1 MAGDRG
7 MSAPEG
13 GTGRVDLSTHIGSVT
28 LANPVLCA
36 SGTFG
41 YGLEEREAARGLGG
55 IVTKTVTLEPRA
67 GNPPPRIVETPA
79 GMLNSIGLQNVGVV
93 RFAAEKLPALR
104 ELSVPIIVSIGGR
117 TAEEFQAVV
126 DRLEDAP
133 GVSAYEVNISCP
145 NVKEGGIEFCQDA
158 SAAAEVISRVRGR
171 TRRPLW
177 AKLSPNVTS
186 IGMLGRVCQEAGADA
201 LTAINTFVGMAVDL
215 EGRRPL
221 LNRATGGLSGPAI
234 RPLALA
240 RVRELVQAVS
250 VPVVGVGGIVTG
262 RDALEFLL
270 VGARAVQVGTAH
282 FLRPDQGRIV
292 VDEIAR
298 FLAERAIL
306 SVESWIGT
314 LEEG

>member
-1 MAGDRG
+1 
-7 MSAPEG
+7 MSPEA
-13 GTGRVDLSTHIGSVT
+13 GRVDLSVRLGSLT

-41 YGLEEREAARGLGG
+41 YGIEEAEAARRLGA
-55 IVTKTVTLEPRA
+55 IVTKTVTRESRA

-93 RFAAEKLPALR
+93 RFVAEKLPALR
-104 ELSVPIIVSIGGR
+104 DIGVPIVVSIGGR
-117 TAEEFQAVV
+117 SAEDFEAVV
-126 DRLEDAP
+126 ERLEDAP
-133 GVSAYEVNISCP
+133 GVAAYEVNISCP
-145 NVKEGGIEFCQDA
+145 NVKEGGIEFCQVP
-158 SAAAEVISRVRGR
+158 SAAAELISRVRKK
-171 TRRPLW
+171 TMRPVW

-186 IGMLGRVCQEAGADA
+186 IGHLGRACEEAGADA

-215 EGRRPL
+215 ERRRPRL
-221 LNRATGGLSGPAI
+221 PGVTGGLSGPAI

-240 RVRELVQAVS
+240 RVRELKRNVS
-250 VPVVGVGGIVTG
+250 IPIVGVGGIVSG

-292 VDEIAR
+292 IEEIDR
-298 FLAERAIL
+298 FLADRSIP